1 MHFVGLSR
9 RAIGDAAAIMA
20 IVIYAIIPGVRYT
33 MFGLRSVPHHIIEAA
48 ITSGCTRQQILWKVR
63 MPLAF
68 PEIMLGINQTIMFAR
83 RFRCV

>member
-1 MHFVGLSR
+1 
-9 RAIGDAAAIMA
+9 MA

-48 ITSGCTRQQILWKVR
+48 WLYAAADTG

-68 PEIMLGINQTIMFAR
+68 PEIMLGIKQTIMFAR
-83 RFRCV
+83 RFRWV

>member
-1 MHFVGLSR
+1 
-9 RAIGDAAAIMA
+9 
-20 IVIYAIIPGVRYT
+20 

-83 RFRCV
+83 RFRWV